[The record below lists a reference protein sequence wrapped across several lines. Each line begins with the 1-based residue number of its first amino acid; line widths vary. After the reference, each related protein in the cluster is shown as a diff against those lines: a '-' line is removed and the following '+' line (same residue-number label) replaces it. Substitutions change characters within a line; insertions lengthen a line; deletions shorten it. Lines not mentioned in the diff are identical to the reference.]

1 MRQTNE
7 TATSF
12 KELAEITQ
20 SIQAYQTLTQANQN
34 ANTSELTQPRALKPK
49 SSEKA
54 KKGALKPTKKAF
66 SDREKTTIRDKA
78 SANKSLKT
86 QQAKENI
93 QIKGG
98 NHEA

>member
-7 TATSF
+7 TTTSF

-20 SIQAYQTLTQANQN
+20 SIQAYQTLTQTNQN
-34 ANTSELTQPRALKPK
+34 ANTSELTPKRALKPK
-49 SSEKA
+49 PSKEA
-54 KKGALKPTKKAF
+54 KKGALKLTKRAF

-86 QQAKENI
+86 
-93 QIKGG
+93 
-98 NHEA
+98 